1 MAMGMCSSS
10 SSPKATKPC
19 SPKAPTST
27 TTGGS
32 SHQETIKLPIEA
44 FDNPRICGYF
54 LRTRSAIRHLGRWS
68 RPVAQIF
75 PICLPRASAPH
86 ISEPR
91 PIPALQR
98 PRLLEKR
105 SFELALADED
115 PHEISAVFGLV
126 LRSRDNVTRERMAEV
141 QKQKL
146 ALRQQIDQQQPSAQ
160 PPSPSSGGR
169 CSTSNKKTIATN
181 SFRASNW
188 IECQKRFPEGPIS
201 WLRVSRQF
209 QLLRC

>member
-27 TTGGS
+27 TIGGS
-32 SHQETIKLPIEA
+32 SHQETIKL
-44 FDNPRICGYF
+44 
-54 LRTRSAIRHLGRWS
+54 
-68 RPVAQIF
+68 
-75 PICLPRASAPH
+75 
-86 ISEPR
+86 
-91 PIPALQR
+91 
-98 PRLLEKR
+98 
-105 SFELALADED
+105 
-115 PHEISAVFGLV
+115 
-126 LRSRDNVTRERMAEV
+126 AEV

-188 IECQKRFPEGPIS
+188 IECQKRFPESPIS

-209 QLLRC
+209 Q